1 MIEATQDLASRRVR
15 HEAVRRPVTV
25 VGVEPVGANSLSVT
39 FEGAALA
46 GFTSLGFDDHCK
58 FIFEDAG
65 GEEAKR
71 DFTPRRFD
79 PHRNW
84 LTLEFALH
92 EGGAASEWA
101 ERALPGSAATIGGP
115 KSSVVVPTGY
125 AWHLL
130 AGDPTAAPAIARRLE
145 ELPEGTRAIAI
156 LLDPAGSGDRLLSS
170 RAEMDVRWTKEEG
183 AFVKEIRSIKLPEG
197 PGFVWCAGEAGL
209 MAQLRNLFVTERQHP
224 RSALRIAGYWK
235 LGSAGVHETIESS
248 VA

>member
-1 MIEATQDLASRRVR
+1 
-15 HEAVRRPVTV
+15 
-25 VGVEPVGANSLSVT
+25 VEPVGANSLSVT
-39 FEGAALA
+39 FEGEALA

-58 FIFEDAG
+58 FIFEDAA
-65 GEEAKR
+65 GEEVKR
-71 DFTPRRFD
+71 DFTPRAFD

-92 EGGAASEWA
+92 EGGAASLWA

-156 LLDPAGSGDRLLSS
+156 LLDPAGSGDRLFFS
-170 RAEMDVRWTKEEG
+170 RADMEVRWTADEAAFLEEVR
-183 AFVKEIRSIKLPEG
+183 AIELPEG

-209 MAQLRNLFVTERQHP
+209 MAQLRNLFVVEHQHP

-235 LGSAGVHETIESS
+235 QGSAGVHETIESS
-248 VA
+248 VV